1 MLLIKLVP
9 PKLLFLDENHFRIA
23 YQNSLVTEKYNKT
36 GLVKSIYLKK
46 KSTFGCTYL
55 QHCTPKVRSRY
66 ET

>member
-36 GLVKSIYLKK
+36 GLIESIYLKK
-46 KSTFGCTYL
+46 SLHLVVHICNTVL
-55 QHCTPKVRSRY
+55 QK
-66 ET
+66 